1 MVWERS
7 DLRAM
12 GTRVLEML
20 DGIGV
25 LAGCLELF
33 CIPARGRAERRRRAR
48 WSGTGKQCQ
57 RGSRARES
65 TCSVSTAG

>member
-12 GTRVLEML
+12 CTRVLEML

-33 CIPARGRAERRRRAR
+33 CIAARGRAERAASCALE
-48 WSGTGKQCQ
+48 WHGEAVPAGFSSAGKH
-57 RGSRARES
+57 
-65 TCSVSTAG
+65 V